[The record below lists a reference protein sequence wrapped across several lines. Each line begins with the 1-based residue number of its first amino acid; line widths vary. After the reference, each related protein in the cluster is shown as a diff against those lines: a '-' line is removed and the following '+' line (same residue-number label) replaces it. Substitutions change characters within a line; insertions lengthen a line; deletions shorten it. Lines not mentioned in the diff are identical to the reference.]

1 MNKTMV
7 ESTTLLSLAYDEAC
21 ELLQLEFRSGS
32 IYQYFG
38 VRPAVYDALM
48 SAPSKGSYFNSA
60 IRGSFPY
67 VLIASGQTREAGR
80 A

>member
-1 MNKTMV
+1 MNKTLV
-7 ESTTLLSLAYDEAC
+7 ESSTLLSLAYDETC

-38 VRPAVYDALM
+38 VPLAVYEALLG
-48 SAPSKGSYFNSA
+48 ALSKGNYFNSA

-67 VLIASGQTREAGR
+67 VLIASGQAREAGR